1 MAGKLSK
8 QKPDP
13 QMSRQDL
20 KLLADAL
27 VRRFHKESRPI
38 GDDIGFQP
46 ALKAAPRE
54 LGVGLLVSGNTR
66 RLRFDV
72 LVAPPHDLGTIGRN
86 CPTCRGE
93 RSGCHERNRGS
104 LG

>member
-8 QKPDP
+8 QEADP
-13 QMSRQDL
+13 QLSWRDL

-27 VRRFHKESRPI
+27 VRRFHKEGRPI

-46 ALKAAPRE
+46 ALKAAPRQ
-54 LGVGLLVSGNTR
+54 LGIGFLVSRDTR
-66 RLRFDV
+66 RLRFDI
-72 LVAPPHDLGTIGRN
+72 LVATPHDLDTLGRN
-86 CPTCRGE
+86 CPACSGE
-93 RSGCHERNRGS
+93 CSGCHERKRGS